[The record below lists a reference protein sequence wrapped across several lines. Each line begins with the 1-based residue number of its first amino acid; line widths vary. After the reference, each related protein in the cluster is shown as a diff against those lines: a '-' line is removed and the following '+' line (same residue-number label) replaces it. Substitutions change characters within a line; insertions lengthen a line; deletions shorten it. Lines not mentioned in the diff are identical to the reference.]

1 MKDAST
7 DGQLEARTP
16 RSESA
21 GEVPDLAALAA
32 SWLEGVAVMIREK
45 NKAYGN
51 SLGNPIRVFSKGMA
65 PLDTILARMDDKLS
79 RIARGTSAGEDV
91 AKDLAGYIAL
101 AVAAGWQP

>member
-1 MKDAST
+1 MNDQTEDK
-7 DGQLEARTP
+7 TP
-16 RSESA
+16 RRESG

-32 SWLEGVAVMIREK
+32 TWLEGVANMIREK

-51 SLGNPIRVFSKGMA
+51 SLGDPIRVFCKNGT
-65 PLDTILARMDDKLS
+65 PLGTILARMDDKLS